1 MTKLERVLTI
11 IHSNISFTELG
22 GWIEILLIVLVRTTH
37 TEASGQQLTHWREEF
52 FE

>member
-11 IHSNISFTELG
+11 TQSNTSFTELD
-22 GWIEILLIVLVRTTH
+22 GWTEIVLIVLICITH

-52 FE
+52 FV